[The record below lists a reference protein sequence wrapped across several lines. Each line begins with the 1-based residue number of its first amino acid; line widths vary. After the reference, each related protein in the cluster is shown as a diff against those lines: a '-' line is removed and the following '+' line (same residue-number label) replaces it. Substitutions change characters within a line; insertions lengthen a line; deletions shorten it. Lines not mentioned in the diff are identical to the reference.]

1 MEHILFT
8 GIDTQNGK
16 SMYKYKRAK
25 FQFALSL
32 LSYQIHK
39 FRNYNKRAETLM
51 TVSALFA

>member
-25 FQFALSL
+25 FQFYANGAVDNSP
-32 LSYQIHK
+32 
-39 FRNYNKRAETLM
+39 
-51 TVSALFA
+51 V